1 MKSKGLGDTIEKI
14 TTATGVKKAVEL
26 ASEITGVP
34 CGCGSRKDS
43 LNKLY
48 NYEKIKQNWKKVK
61 GKWKLISVKKL

>member
-14 TTATGVKKAVEL
+14 TTAIGVKKAVEL
-26 ASEITGVP
+26 ASEIAGVS
-34 CGCGSRKDS
+34 CGCGNRKDS

-61 GKWKLISVKKL
+61 GKWELISVEKL